1 MVGSIEDRFAVM
13 EVALGY
19 SGAASRL
26 SAEALSSFFA
36 DDAIMR
42 GIAPLLGRGD
52 GDLVGPQQ
60 VREGFA
66 PVFAQLEFLQQL
78 PSFVAVSV
86 QGDRATAEVLVT
98 EFTRRKNGG
107 KMMMVC
113 AKYDDEYKK
122 TSVGWKFAKRTF
134 SAKTLTVLSEL
145 PFTEA

>member
-1 MVGSIEDRFAVM
+1 MAGSIEDKFAVM
-13 EVALGY
+13 EVAIGY

-26 SAEALSSFFA
+26 SADALSAFFA

-42 GIAPLLGRGD
+42 GIAPYLGLGD
-52 GDLVGPQQ
+52 GDLQGPKQ
-60 VREGFA
+60 VRDGFA

-78 PSFVAVSV
+78 PSFVAVNV
-86 QGDRATAEVLVT
+86 EGNHATAEVLVT

-122 TSVGWKFAKRTF
+122 TSLGWRFAKRTF
-134 SAKTLTVLSEL
+134 VAKTLTVLSEL
-145 PFTEA
+145 PFSEA

>member
-1 MVGSIEDRFAVM
+1 MSATAEDKFAVM
-13 EVALGY
+13 EVSIGY

-36 DDAIMR
+36 DDAVMC
-42 GIAPLLGRGD
+42 GIAPYLGLRE
-52 GDLVGPQQ
+52 GDLRGPQQ
-60 VREGFA
+60 VRDGFA

-78 PSFVAVSV
+78 PSFVAVTV
-86 QGDRATAEVLVT
+86 RDDRASAEVLVT

-122 TSVGWKFAKRTF
+122 TPAGWKFAKRTF
-134 SAKTLTVLSEL
+134 TAKTLTVLSEL
-145 PFTEA
+145 PFSEA